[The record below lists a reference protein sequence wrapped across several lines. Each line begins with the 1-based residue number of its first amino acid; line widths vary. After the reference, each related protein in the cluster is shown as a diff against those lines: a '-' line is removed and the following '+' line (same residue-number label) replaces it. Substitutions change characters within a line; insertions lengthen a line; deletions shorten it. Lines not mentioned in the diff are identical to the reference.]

1 MEPALELSTGR
12 RPGLSAGRRLLA
24 CEMGIRGVRLLKD
37 DICEAFNGEPHL
49 LSLLTLVLPVSPVVW
64 RSAVPPHLLGQ
75 QGELRPGAEASFR
88 RPRSP

>member
-49 LSLLTLVLPVSPVVW
+49 LSLLTLVLPVSPW
-64 RSAVPPHLLGQ
+64 
-75 QGELRPGAEASFR
+75 SFR
-88 RPRSP
+88 CHLWFGDQPCLRICSASRES